1 MTAVPA
7 GMILAGCLHQGKRR
21 SCRNPLMIP
30 NRSSGMSPKPS
41 ATSRAEGQYS
51 SGVSPSSTRLV
62 GLEVALRVV
71 GARAA
76 ALRGG
81 GIRPFCGPGEK
92 GPCGPAPGEALSCRR
107 LRELGEAAPQV
118 AGRARRPRSSADLRA
133 RLMVSRLGGS
143 TPDARADDGIPRG
156 RRGPATRGSV
166 RAVKTSW
173 TSGEL
178 RVLEMVAEEKGWEW
192 TRRNAVRILEEA
204 RMVEGP
210 DLEGLDEPLPV

>member
-1 MTAVPA
+1 MARAVAAGGSAPA
-7 GMILAGCLHQGKRR
+7 EEVAGRR
-21 SCRNPLMIP
+21 TGRWDLGRQPEVGENLPDDDRVLDRGDHP
-30 NRSSGMSPKPS
+30 HAP
-41 ATSRAEGQYS
+41 ATPGAR
-51 SGVSPSSTRLV
+51 VHDRV
-62 GLEVALRVV
+62 EVALRVV

-173 TSGEL
+173 TPGEL
-178 RVLEMVAEEKGWEW
+178 RVLEIVAEEKGWDYAISAAE
-192 TRRNAVRILEEA
+192 RILAEA